1 MWNCYGMMGGW
12 GWLNA
17 AFSLM
22 VFALIIGGGIWLVR
36 RLDTGRPTS
45 PAPTA
50 GSAEAILAERY
61 ARGEID
67 DQEYQQR
74 LTVLRSGTPERQ

>member
-12 GWLNA
+12 GWINA
-17 AFSLM
+17 AFSLI
-22 VFALIIGGGIWLVR
+22 FLALIIGGVIWLVR
-36 RLDTGRPTS
+36 RLDTNRTTPTS
-45 PAPTA
+45 STA

-67 DQEYQQR
+67 EQEYQQR
-74 LTVLRSGTPERQ
+74 LTVLRGPQ

>member
-1 MWNCYGMMGGW
+1 MWNNCNGMMGAW

-17 AFSLM
+17 FFSILIL
-22 VFALIIGGGIWLVR
+22 ALVIGGVIWLVR
-36 RLDTGRPTS
+36 RLSGDTTS
-45 PAPTA
+45 ATTA
-50 GSAEAILAERY
+50 AGGAEAILAERY

-74 LTVLRSGTPERQ
+74 LGVLRDHR

>member
-1 MWNCYGMMGGW
+1 MWNNCNGMMGAW

-17 AFSLM
+17 VFSIL
-22 VFALIIGGGIWLVR
+22 VLALIIGGVIWLVR
-36 RLDTGRPTS
+36 RLSGDTATS
-45 PAPTA
+45 TKAPA

-74 LTVLRSGTPERQ
+74 LAILRGQR

>member
-1 MWNCYGMMGGW
+1 MMWNNCNGMMGGW

-17 AFSLM
+17 GFSLI
-22 VFALIIGGGIWLVR
+22 FLALLVVGVIWLVR
-36 RLDTGRPTS
+36 RLDDRSSPTS
-45 PAPTA
+45 PRA
-50 GSAEAILAERY
+50 SAEAILAERY

-74 LTVLRSGTPERQ
+74 LGVLRAKQ